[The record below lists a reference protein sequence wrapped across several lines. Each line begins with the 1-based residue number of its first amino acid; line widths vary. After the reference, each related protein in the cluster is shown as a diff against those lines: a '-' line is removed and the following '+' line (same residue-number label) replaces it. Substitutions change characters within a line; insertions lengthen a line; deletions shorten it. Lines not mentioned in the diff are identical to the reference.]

1 MMTPEERWRKI
12 ENALQTAAELHA
24 DNERRHEALLAD
36 RAEINVLHK
45 DLLRSQIDLYKSQ
58 EKLAATMGTLTQAM
72 ISVNSTMET
81 LTQAMISMS
90 GKWDRV
96 LDLAE
101 KFLLG
106 GSGNGRGNQ

>member
-1 MMTPEERWRKI
+1 MTTPEERWRKI

-24 DNERRHEALLAD
+24 GNERRYEALLAD

-45 DLLRSQIDLYKSQ
+45 DVLRSQIDLYKSQ
-58 EKLAATMGTLTQAM
+58 EKTATMGTLTQAM

-81 LTQAMISMS
+81 LTQAMISVS
-90 GKWDRV
+90 GTWDRV

>member
-1 MMTPEERWRKI
+1 MTPEERWTKI

-24 DNERRHEALLAD
+24 GNERRHEALLAD

-72 ISVNSTMET
+72 ISV
-81 LTQAMISMS
+81 S

>member
-1 MMTPEERWRKI
+1 M
-12 ENALQTAAELHA
+12 
-24 DNERRHEALLAD
+24 LLGVG
-36 RAEINVLHK
+36 RLHK
-45 DLLRSQIDLYKSQ
+45 VYC
-58 EKLAATMGTLTQAM
+58 G
-72 ISVNSTMET
+72 SVNSTMET
-81 LTQAMISMS
+81 LTQAMISVS

>member
-1 MMTPEERWRKI
+1 MDKNW
-12 ENALQTAAELHA
+12 NALQTAAELDAHNERLHA
-24 DNERRHEALLAD
+24 DNERPYQALLAD

-45 DLLRSQIDLYKSQ
+45 DMLRSQLICTSRKRSSSRRW
-58 EKLAATMGTLTQAM
+58 TQAM
-72 ISVNSTMET
+72 ITV
-81 LTQAMISMS
+81 S

-106 GSGNGRGNQ
+106 GSGDGRSGQ